1 MIEADV
7 SMGTIAGGD
16 GNIMP
21 IMAHPPVNTS
31 DLSLEEFLDTI
42 LSSGTSKGI
51 KLDFKDLEALEPSL
65 MAIKSRASKVVVQH
79 ACADIESNSALE
91 MPE

>member
-1 MIEADV
+1 
-7 SMGTIAGGD
+7 
-16 GNIMP
+16 
-21 IMAHPPVNTS
+21 
-31 DLSLEEFLDTI
+31 
-42 LSSGTSKGI
+42 
-51 KLDFKDLEALEPSL
+51 LEALEPSL